1 MQARSG
7 QAFLNLA
14 EPAMPTLAAMP
25 RAPEAADTLAAARAL
40 QPMLRERAPEIERA
54 RRLPADIA
62 ATFAQAGLFRMAVPA
77 SLGGGEEPPAQIMA
91 TIEAV
96 GTADASAGWAV
107 MIGATSGMSAAYL
120 EPAAARAVYGDP
132 LVITGGSNTPTGRAR
147 IEGGDYLLSGR
158 WPWVSG
164 GANCRWLKGI
174 SVVLEDGK
182 PRLLANGAPDARMMV
197 FPAEQATLI
206 DTWQVAGLEGTGSG
220 DMEVADIRVPA
231 AFSYSLVTDAPREA
245 GPLYRFPAFGLL
257 AMGIA
262 SVALG
267 NARAAIDD
275 LVELAGAK
283 KPQGSRRTLAERGGA
298 QAELAR
304 AEAMLRSARAF
315 FFEAIEEAWERA
327 GHGDAISVHDR
338 ASLRLAA
345 THATRTS
352 ADVVRMMYEQGGGSV
367 LYSGHPL
374 QRRFRDAYAAT
385 QHMMIAPPTWELA
398 GRVLMGLPTDA
409 SML

>member
-1 MQARSG
+1 
-7 QAFLNLA
+7 
-14 EPAMPTLAAMP
+14 MPTLAATPLGAP
-25 RAPEAADTLAAARAL
+25 RGAAPTDPLAAARAL
-40 QPMLRERAPEIERA
+40 QPMLRERADDIERA
-54 RRLPADIA
+54 RRLPADLA

-77 SLGGGEEPPAQIMA
+77 SLGGLEQPPAQIMA
-91 TIEAV
+91 AIEAV

-120 EPAAARAVYGDP
+120 EPEVACTIYGDP
-132 LVITGGSNTPTGRAR
+132 LTITGGSNTPTGRAVA
-147 IEGGDYLLSGR
+147 EGDGYRLNGR

-164 GANCRWLKGI
+164 GANCHWLKGI
-174 SVVLEDGK
+174 SVVVEDGK
-182 PRLLANGAPDARMMV
+182 PRLLPNGAPDARMMV
-197 FPAEQATLI
+197 FPAAQATLI

-220 DMEVADIRVPA
+220 DMEVADIHVPA
-231 AFSYSLVTDAPREA
+231 AFSYSLVTDAPRESGA
-245 GPLYRFPAFGLL
+245 LYRFPPFGLL

-315 FFEAIEEAWERA
+315 FFEAIHEAWERA
-327 GHGDAISVHDR
+327 DRGDPVSVQDR
-338 ASLRLAA
+338 ATLRLAA
-345 THATRTS
+345 THATRSS
-352 ADVVRMMYEQGGGSV
+352 ADVVRMMYEQGGGTV
-367 LYSGHPL
+367 LYARHPL

>member
-1 MQARSG
+1 
-7 QAFLNLA
+7 
-14 EPAMPTLAAMP
+14 MPTLAATP
-25 RAPEAADTLAAARAL
+25 RTAGAEHTATATDTVAAARAL
-40 QPMLRERAPEIERA
+40 QPMLRERADEIERA

-62 ATFAQAGLFRMAVPA
+62 ATFASAGLFRTAVPA
-77 SLGGGEEPPAQIMA
+77 SLGGLELPPARIMA

-96 GTADASAGWAV
+96 GQADASAGWAV

-120 EPAAARAVYGDP
+120 EPEVARTIYGDP
-132 LVITGGSNTPTGRAR
+132 LAITGGSNTPTGRAR
-147 IEGGDYLLSGR
+147 AEGGGYRLSGR

-164 GANCRWLKGI
+164 GANCQWLKGI

-197 FPAEQATLI
+197 FPAAQATLI

-220 DMEVADIRVPA
+220 DMEVTDIHVPA
-231 AFSYSLVTDAPREA
+231 AFSYSLVTDAPRESGA
-245 GPLYRFPAFGLL
+245 LYRFPPFGLL

-315 FFEAIEEAWERA
+315 FFEAIGEAWERA
-327 GHGDAISVHDR
+327 DRGDPVSVQDR
-338 ASLRLAA
+338 ATLRLAA
-345 THATRTS
+345 THATRSS
-352 ADVVRMMYEQGGGSV
+352 ADVVRMMYEQGGGTV
-367 LYSGHPL
+367 LYARHPL